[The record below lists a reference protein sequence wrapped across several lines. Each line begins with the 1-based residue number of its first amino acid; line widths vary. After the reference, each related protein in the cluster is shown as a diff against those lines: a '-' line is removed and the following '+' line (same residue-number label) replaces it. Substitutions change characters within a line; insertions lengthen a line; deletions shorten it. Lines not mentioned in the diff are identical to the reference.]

1 MLRHHLLIVELPQ
14 RALVDVVRAPS
25 LPNAADPPVAVAR
38 RALADDDHTARHLV
52 PPPLAGADRD
62 VVGPHV
68 SVPASSTRARSYR
81 AFTPEVR
88 QSIAIRFQRLPLIQ
102 PEAHRPPRADIM
114 APQEI
119 DVDPQG
125 IPARG
130 DVVDHGVSGHH
141 MSMPTH
147 ARASASR
154 ASGLRSRHAWRSTGS
169 LPRPRLTRRLRAP
182 RPTRTAGCRR
192 TRDSWPATP
201 APRPPSRGAV
211 RPRPR
216 NTHRPGAAG

>member
-1 MLRHHLLIVELPQ
+1 MRPFLIVELPQ

-88 QSIAIRFQRLPLIQ
+88 QSIAIRFQR
-102 PEAHRPPRADIM
+102 RP
-114 APQEI
+114 
-119 DVDPQG
+119 
-125 IPARG
+125 
-130 DVVDHGVSGHH
+130 
-141 MSMPTH
+141 
-147 ARASASR
+147 
-154 ASGLRSRHAWRSTGS
+154 
-169 LPRPRLTRRLRAP
+169 
-182 RPTRTAGCRR
+182 
-192 TRDSWPATP
+192 
-201 APRPPSRGAV
+201 
-211 RPRPR
+211 
-216 NTHRPGAAG
+216 